1 MLGEADA
8 GKILAMV
15 DLVWLTDADA
25 PEWPLF
31 AGLLAEFWSEVIPGE
46 RPIPVSELQAELL
59 FAPRHRRVLPLLG
72 RWDDRPVAAATLVM
86 DDRRPDTAWLKFL
99 FVTPERRR
107 QGIGGTL
114 LDALAA
120 RAVTH
125 GRTRLSTS
133 TPLDH
138 LPATAF
144 MTQAEGRPR
153 DVSEQSRCPT
163 RGLDVGMLTGWV
175 DRAHERASGYSLV
188 SFDGV
193 CPAEHLEAF
202 AAVVPVMNTA
212 PGGHGNEQARP
223 SPEYVRDNMEAH
235 VRQGNDSWTVCARDN
250 TTGDFV
256 GYTELSISHHRRW
269 WARQGDTGVDPDHR
283 RRGIGRW
290 LKAHNALRLLGQRP
304 DVEYIETW
312 NAVGNTSM
320 LAINRAMAF
329 EPIRL
334 WRQWD
339 LPVCARKNP

>member
-1 MLGEADA
+1 M
-8 GKILAMV
+8 
-15 DLVWLTDADA
+15 
-25 PEWPLF
+25 
-31 AGLLAEFWSEVIPGE
+31 
-46 RPIPVSELQAELL
+46 
-59 FAPRHRRVLPLLG
+59 
-72 RWDDRPVAAATLVM
+72 AAATLVM
-86 DDRRPDTAWLKFL
+86 DDRRPETAWLKFL

-107 QGIGGTL
+107 EGIGGTL

-120 RAVTH
+120 RAVTN

-138 LPATAF
+138 RATAF
-144 MTQAEGRPR
+144 MTQAGGRAR
-153 DVSEQSRCPT
+153 DVSEQNRCPT
-163 RGLDVGMLTGWV
+163 RSLDVGMLTGWV

-212 PGGHGNEQARP
+212 PGGHGNEQAPP
-223 SPEYVRDNMEAH
+223 SPDYVRDNMEAH
-235 VRQGNDSWTVCARDN
+235 VRQGNDSWTVCARDD

-269 WARQGDTGVDPDHR
+269 WARQGDTGVDPEHR

-304 DVEYIETW
+304 DAEYIETW
-312 NAVGNTSM
+312 NAVGNTPM
-320 LAINRAMAF
+320 LAINRAMGF
-329 EPIRL
+329 EPIAL
-334 WRQWD
+334 WQQWD
-339 LPVCARKNP
+339 LLVSAPNRS